1 MLFLIDDRV
10 PAEHKER
17 SAWRDE
23 VPWRGVAA
31 VGVILG
37 LCIVGAALAPA
48 EGLACVT
55 IAAAVAC
62 RFGVRLGGDWRGMK
76 DHRQ

>member
-10 PAEHKER
+10 PAGPKER

-31 VGVILG
+31 VALILA
-37 LCIVGAALAPA
+37 LCIVGADLAPA
-48 EGLACVT
+48 EGLACVI
-55 IAAAVAC
+55 IAAALAC
-62 RFGVRLGGDWRGMK
+62 RFCVRLGGDWRGMK